1 MTSLNIRRAN
11 QSLDPGNRVELYTLD
26 LRPLGVVGEGSLL
39 YFSPSS
45 IGETEIVY
53 RKKKYVS
60 VPIEAT
66 GFEVSGRGAL
76 PQPVLRIAN
85 INNLAGSL
93 AATYEDLVGAILTR
107 EVTFRQ
113 FLDDG
118 ITPDPD
124 ATHPPAVFEIAQKMK
139 QNRLYMEWKCT
150 SFLDR
155 EGDMLPKRRAWKRV
169 CGWQM
174 RGWSEVTGDWD
185 YSQAT
190 CPYAGGAM
198 FDAELQPTTD
208 PTKAACPKTVAG
220 CRKHFGENAK
230 LPFGGFIGLGLR
242 G

>member
-1 MTSLNIRRAN
+1 MANINIRRAN

-26 LRPLGVVGEGSLL
+26 LRPLGENGPTAIL

-45 IGETEIVY
+45 IGEDEIVFRGMPY
-53 RKKKYVS
+53 RS

-66 GFEVSGRGAL
+66 GFELSGRGAL

-85 INNLAGSL
+85 INNVAGSL
-93 AATYEDLVGAILTR
+93 AATYGDLVGAILTR

-124 ATHPPAVFEIAQKMK
+124 ATNPPSTFEIIQKVK
-139 QNRLYMEWKCT
+139 QNRLYMEWKCA

-155 EGDMLPKRRAWKRV
+155 ERDKLPKRLAWKKV
-169 CGWQM
+169 CGWQQ
-174 RGWSEVTGDWD
+174 RVWDEASGQWD
-185 YSQAT
+185 YTEAT
-190 CPYAGGAM
+190 CPYVGATM
-198 FDAELQPTTD
+198 YDVDLNVTDD
-208 PTKAACPKTVAG
+208 PTRAACPKSVAG
-220 CRKHFGENAK
+220 CKTHFGETAV